1 MNGREDS
8 EVPNI
13 PPTIAPAPGDEE
25 VVVRGWRAS
34 KRGAIMSQA
43 HSLRPKQYRHRCH
56 LDSCSPPPASGDL
69 SSSTPRPTRGPVRP
83 ASA

>member
-13 PPTIAPAPGDEE
+13 PPTIAPGPGDEE

-43 HSLRPKQYRHRCH
+43 SLATY
-56 LDSCSPPPASGDL
+56 
-69 SSSTPRPTRGPVRP
+69 
-83 ASA
+83 SAAAEPI